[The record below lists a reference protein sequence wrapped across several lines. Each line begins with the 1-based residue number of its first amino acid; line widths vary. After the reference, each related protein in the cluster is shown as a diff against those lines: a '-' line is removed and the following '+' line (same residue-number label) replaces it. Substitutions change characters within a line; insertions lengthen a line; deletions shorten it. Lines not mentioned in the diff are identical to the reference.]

1 MKEAYIIQILW
12 PEKNEDMYVFYYG
25 VRNETNETI
34 NWIISN
40 KFSCKII
47 AIFNLK
53 FK

>member
-1 MKEAYIIQILW
+1 MKEAYIIQVLW
-12 PEKNEDMYVFYYG
+12 PDTNENMYVFYYG
-25 VRNETNETI
+25 GHNEIKGTVD
-34 NWIISN
+34 WIINS